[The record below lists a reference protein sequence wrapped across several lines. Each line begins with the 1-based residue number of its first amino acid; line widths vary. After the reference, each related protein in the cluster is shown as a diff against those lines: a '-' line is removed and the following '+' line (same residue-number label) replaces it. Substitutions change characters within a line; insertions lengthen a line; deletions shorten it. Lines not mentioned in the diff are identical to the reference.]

1 MSTMPN
7 GGLITETNRQYYAGA
22 QGFVVPAATTQS
34 VFTFT
39 FDTELVLGNWDPA
52 EVDYGLNNFKLY
64 GSTDGLTY
72 VEIVPGSAF
81 AGYGPYTVAIDGD
94 GNSVITFVGGAIPAT
109 NVIVCQLK
117 TLDGGNYGNQ
127 DAFGDTV
134 EENYGGYSYLSLE
147 DIVNN
152 FMVAYVGQDKLIPR
166 VNRTDVIFHAKRALQ
181 EFSYDTLK
189 SIHSQELSIPPSLSV
204 PLPQDYVNYVRF
216 SRIDNLGVQRII
228 YPVNNLTDSPYNTP
242 TQDAAGIPIQ
252 GNFDEN
258 IEGSS
263 ITEERWRAA
272 NVNLISQN
280 YDQALYN
287 QGMDWWGYNWGYG
300 GYWYWGWG
308 QQYGQDPQYA
318 QYNGWFDMNEREGK
332 VSFSSNLV
340 NQLIIFEYISDGLA
354 YDMNSQVPKLAESA
368 IYAYINHAILATRI
382 NQPEY
387 IVQRYKRE
395 ASSKL
400 RNTKIRLSNVK
411 LDEIVQVM
419 RGKAKW
425 IKR

>member
-1 MSTMPN
+1 MPN

-189 SIHSQELSIPPSLSV
+189 SIKSQELTIPNNLSV
-204 PLPQDYVNYVRF
+204 ILPQDYVNYVKLTWVDSNGIERVI
-216 SRIDNLGVQRII
+216 SPASKTSNPLPIKQDDDGDYSYDINDDGIDD
-228 YPVNNLTDSPYNTP
+228 TDSLIHPYESDTWATRKSATP
-242 TQDAAGIPIQ
+242 VENQDDY
-252 GNFDEN
+252 NDE
-258 IEGSS
+258 
-263 ITEERWRAA
+263 T
-272 NVNLISQN
+272 
-280 YDQALYN
+280 
-287 QGMDWWGYNWGYG
+287 
-300 GYWYWGWG
+300 YWYYEGKR
-308 QQYGQDPQYA
+308 YGLEPSYA
-318 QYNGWFDMNEREGK
+318 QTNGSFFIDELRGFIH
-332 VSFSSNLV
+332 FSSNISGKTVILK
-340 NQLIIFEYISDGLA
+340 YISDSLGTDAEMLVHKFAEEAMYKWIA
-354 YDMNSQVPKLAESA
+354 Y
-368 IYAYINHAILATRI
+368 AILSTKF
-382 NQPEY
+382 NVPEY
-387 IVQRYKRE
+387 IVGRFKKEKFAETRK
-395 ASSKL
+395 AKL
-400 RNTKIRLSNVK
+400 RLSNIK
-411 LDEIVQVM
+411 LEEITQVL
-419 RGKAKW
+419 RGKSKH
-425 IKR
+425 IKH